1 MKNIFYSSFF
11 VFVPFL
17 LISCT
22 KGTFVKKS
30 FNDVK
35 TEYSFKSRGKSNK
48 DFIDALDIWGAQ
60 TFGDWQKVKQATH
73 EERGIFIFRYGESY
87 ILGSNVCDIL
97 VSVMVK
103 RKDEKTLS
111 VTFSNIVHHL
121 SDCFWINEGG
131 VADLN
136 FKFQELTKKMEWE
149 IGRWTDL
156 KVLRESW
163 KS

>member
-22 KGTFVKKS
+22 TGKWMKKS

-35 TEYSFKSRGKSNK
+35 TEYTFKSSGKSNK

-60 TFGDWQKVKQATH
+60 TFGDWQKVKQTTH
-73 EERGIFIFRYGESY
+73 EERGIFIFRYSVSY
-87 ILGSNVCDIL
+87 NLVGNNCKVL

-121 SDCFWINEGG
+121 SDCVWINEEG
-131 VADLN
+131 VAELN
-136 FKFQELTKKMEWE
+136 YKFQKLTKKMEWE

>member
-87 ILGSNVCDIL
+87 NLGSNVCNIL

-121 SDCFWINEGG
+121 SDCAWINEEG
-131 VADLN
+131 VAMLN
-136 FKFQELTKKMEWE
+136 GLFQNLTNKLEWE

-156 KVLRESW
+156 KVLKESW
-163 KS
+163 KN